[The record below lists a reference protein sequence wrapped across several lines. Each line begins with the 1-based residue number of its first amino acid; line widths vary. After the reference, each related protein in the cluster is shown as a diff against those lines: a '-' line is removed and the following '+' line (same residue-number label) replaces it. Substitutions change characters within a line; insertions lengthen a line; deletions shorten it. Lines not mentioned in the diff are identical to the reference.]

1 MTLKQL
7 DRGDYPHKTRFPE
20 RIVQFG
26 GGNFLR
32 GFADWVVDLLNEETD
47 FAAGVALVKATPG
60 DYAALDAQGCLY
72 TTYLL
77 GIQDGELV
85 EQTRLISAITRTVY
99 PYQDFAA
106 YLALA
111 RQPEIRFIFSNTTES
126 GIVFAA
132 DDNFDDQPPG
142 SFPAKLTRFLYE
154 RYRHFRGVP
163 EAGCIIIPTE
173 LIVDNATRLREIMLE
188 YSARWRLEAGFAD
201 WIARH
206 NLFCNTLVDRIVS
219 GFPQANAAALF
230 ERLGYEDRLLTMGEL
245 YHSWIIEAPPSL
257 LDEFPADKTR
267 TPLNV
272 KVVDDAAPYRTIK
285 VRLLNGAHTSMVPL
299 GILLGIESVRE
310 AMECADLAAFIQ
322 DLIYQEVIPSVTEVP
337 RAELEEFARD
347 VFDRFRNPHIHHRL
361 LTIALNS
368 STKVKE
374 RILPSLLGYLE
385 QRGELPPRLAV
396 ALAAFIR
403 LYRGHWRGAAI
414 PLNDDHEVL
423 AWFSEQWE
431 GAPSTKALARA
442 VLGNA
447 ALWEQDLSDVPGLV
461 ERVSDDL
468 DAIEQG
474 RLLDVL
480 RSVGT

>member
-1 MTLKQL
+1 MLKRL
-7 DRGDYPHKTRFPE
+7 DRGDYPEKKRYPE

-32 GFADWVVDLLNEETD
+32 GFADWVVDVLNDETD
-47 FAAGVALVKATPG
+47 FAGGVALVKATPG
-60 DYAALDAQGCLY
+60 DYADLDAQGCLY
-72 TTYLL
+72 TTHLL
-77 GIQDGELV
+77 GIQEGEFV
-85 EQTRLISAITRTVY
+85 EQTRLIGAVNRTIY
-99 PYQDFAA
+99 PYQDFAE

-111 RQPEIRFIFSNTTES
+111 RQPQIRFIFSNTTES
-126 GIVFAA
+126 GIVFSPE
-132 DDNFDDQPPG
+132 DSFEDMPQN

-154 RYRHFRGVP
+154 RYRHFEG
-163 EAGCIIIPTE
+163 AADKGCIIIPTE
-173 LIVDNATRLREIMLE
+173 LIEDNATRLREIILD
-188 YSARWRLEAGFAD
+188 YATLWRLESGFAD

-219 GFPQANAAALF
+219 GFPQAKAAELF

-257 LDEFPADKTR
+257 LDEFPAHKTR
-267 TPLNV
+267 TSLNV
-272 KVVDDAAPYRTIK
+272 KVVEDAAPYRTIK

-310 AMECADLAAFIQ
+310 AMEHAELAPFIQ
-322 DLIYQEVIPSVTEVP
+322 DLIFQEVIPSVAEVA
-337 RAELEEFARD
+337 REELQAFARA

-368 STKVKE
+368 SSKVKE

-385 QRGELPPRLAV
+385 QTGDLPPRLV
-396 ALAAFIR
+396 IALAAFIR
-403 LYRGHWRGAAI
+403 LYRGQWRGQPIA
-414 PLNDDHEVL
+414 LNDDPEAL

-431 GAPSTKALARA
+431 TAPTTEALARA

-447 ALWEQDLSDVPGLV
+447 ALWEQDLTHIPGLV
-461 ERVSDDL
+461 ERVSDAL

-474 RLLDVL
+474 KLSELL
-480 RSVGT
+480 RQAGA

>member
-1 MTLKQL
+1 MLKQL
-7 DRGDYPHKTRFPE
+7 DRGDHPLKQRFPE

-32 GFADWVVDLLNEETD
+32 GFADWVVDVLNDETD
-47 FAAGVALVKATPG
+47 FAGGVALVKATPG
-60 DYAALDAQGCLY
+60 DYADLDAQGGLY

-77 GIQDGELV
+77 GIQGGEFV
-85 EQTRLISAITRTVY
+85 EQTRLIGAVNRTVY
-99 PYQDFAA
+99 PYRDYAA

-126 GIVFAA
+126 GIVFSA
-132 DDNFDDQPPG
+132 DDAFDDEPPG

-154 RYRHFRGVP
+154 RYRHFAGAA
-163 EAGCIIIPTE
+163 EAGCILIPTE
-173 LIVDNATRLREIMLE
+173 LIVDNGTRLRQIILE
-188 YSARWRLEAGFAD
+188 YAALWRLEEGFAD

-219 GFPQANAAALF
+219 GFPQADAAELF
-230 ERLGYEDRLLTMGEL
+230 EWLGYEDRLLTMGEL

-257 LDEFPADKTR
+257 LDEFPVDQTR

-310 AMECADLAAFIQ
+310 VMQHEALAPFIQ
-322 DLIYQEVIPSVTEVP
+322 DLIHQEVIPSVTEVP
-337 RAELEEFARD
+337 RAELETFARD
-347 VFDRFRNPHIHHRL
+347 AFDRFRNPHIHHRL

-368 STKVKE
+368 SSKVKE
-374 RILPSLLGYLE
+374 RLLPSLQGYLG
-385 QRGELPPRLAV
+385 QTGDLPPRLTV

-403 LYRGHWRGAAI
+403 LYRGEWRGQAI
-414 PLNDDHEVL
+414 ALNDDPETL
-423 AWFSEQWE
+423 AWFSEQWQL
-431 GAPSTKALARA
+431 APTSAALARA
-442 VLGNA
+442 VLSNA
-447 ALWEQDLSDVPGLV
+447 ALWERDLTQVPGLV
-461 ERVSDDL
+461 ERVSGVL

-474 RLLDVL
+474 RLPDLL
-480 RSVGT
+480 KQAQT

>member
-1 MTLKQL
+1 MLKQL
-7 DRGDYPHKTRFPE
+7 DRSDYPGKQAFPE

-32 GFADWVVDLLNEETD
+32 GFADWVVDVLNEETD
-47 FAAGVALVKATPG
+47 FAGGVTLVKATPG
-60 DYAALDAQGCLY
+60 DYADLDAQGCLY

-77 GIQDGELV
+77 GIQAGEFV
-85 EQTRLISAITRTVY
+85 EETRLIGAVKRTVY
-99 PYQDFAA
+99 PYHDFAA

-126 GIVFAA
+126 GIVFSA
-132 DDNFDDQPPG
+132 DDAFDDEPQN

-154 RYRHFRGVP
+154 RYRHFDGAADR
-163 EAGCIIIPTE
+163 GCIIIPTE

-188 YSARWRLEAGFAD
+188 YAALWRLEAGFAD
-201 WIARH
+201 WIGRH

-219 GFPQANAAALF
+219 GFPQANAAELF
-230 ERLGYEDRLLTMGEL
+230 EWLGYEDRLLTMGEL

-257 LDEFPADKTR
+257 LEEFPVDKTR
-267 TPLNV
+267 RPLNV
-272 KVVDDAAPYRTIK
+272 RVVDDAASYRTIK

-310 AMECADLAAFIQ
+310 AMEHDVLAPFIQ

-337 RAELEEFARD
+337 RAELEAFARD
-347 VFDRFRNPHIHHRL
+347 VFDRFRNPHIHHLL

-368 STKVKE
+368 SSKVKE

-385 QRGELPPRLAV
+385 QEGELPPRLAI

-403 LYRGHWRGAAI
+403 LYRGHWRGAEIA
-414 PLNDDHEVL
+414 LNDDPAVL
-423 AWFSEQWE
+423 AWFAEQWDR
-431 GAPSTKALARA
+431 APSTEALARA

-461 ERVSDDL
+461 QRVSDVL

-480 RSVGT
+480 RRTQT

>member
-1 MTLKQL
+1 MLKQL
-7 DRGDYPHKTRFPE
+7 DRSDYPRKQAFPE

-47 FAAGVALVKATPG
+47 FAGGVALVKATPG
-60 DYAALDAQGCLY
+60 DYADLDAQGCLY

-77 GIQDGELV
+77 GIQDGEFV
-85 EQTRLISAITRTVY
+85 EQTRLIGAVNRTVY
-99 PYQDFAA
+99 PYHDFAA

-132 DDNFDDQPPG
+132 DDAFEDEPQH

-154 RYRHFRGVP
+154 RYRHFDGAV

-173 LIVDNATRLREIMLE
+173 LIVDNAARLREITLE
-188 YSARWRLEAGFAD
+188 YAALWRLEADFAD

-219 GFPQANAAALF
+219 GFPQANAAELF
-230 ERLGYEDRLLTMGEL
+230 EWLGYEDRLLTMGEL

-257 LDEFPADKTR
+257 LDEFPVDKTR

-310 AMECADLAAFIQ
+310 AMEHDALAPFLQ

-337 RAELEEFARD
+337 RAELEAFARD
-347 VFDRFRNPHIHHRL
+347 AFDRFRNPHIHHLL

-385 QRGELPPRLAV
+385 QKAELPTRLV
-396 ALAAFIR
+396 IALAAFIR
-403 LYRGHWRGAAI
+403 LYRGEWRGAAI
-414 PLNDDHEVL
+414 ALNDDPELL
-423 AWFSEQWE
+423 AWFREQWE
-431 GAPSTKALARA
+431 NAPTSEALARA

-447 ALWEQDLSDVPGLV
+447 ALWEQDLTEVPGLV
-461 ERVSDDL
+461 ERISGIL

-474 RLLDVL
+474 QLPDLLRLAQ
-480 RSVGT
+480 S